1 MESAALIVKER
12 SAQKEESIVNLSSEV
27 KESKIKIKNVSK
39 DFKEKMAELQEG
51 LKNQKYLLEEQ
62 RVTRPTTSFDSARE
76 KRAKVDPNVREAVG
90 ICRSFRKLLE
100 CHHIID

>member
-39 DFKEKMAELQEG
+39 DFEEKMAELQEG

-62 RVTRPTTSFDSARE
+62 R
-76 KRAKVDPNVREAVG
+76 
-90 ICRSFRKLLE
+90 ILE
-100 CHHIID
+100 VQSNQTNNIF